1 MLKHDTPARDK
12 TMQSYNPCSNCCKTR
27 PMHLSNTHVL
37 HCYSTYVLHY
47 WNHYHDRHPARTCH
61 SQPEPACV
69 WPANCCCHS
78 RQHKLSTH
86 THHVHL
92 RSLRP
97 TAEHTAHRSLLSHS
111 TVAQTTGQH
120 PACLLLCRTREPHAN
135 LPAGQLPPETECVT
149 LVRHSRWAHDSV
161 RRHPI
166 CHLVDNLCPS
176 PPSVQQRVEMH
187 MQAHT
192 GQVGG
197 KLTKAA
203 MYNHT
208 AACCILQAKQKVKL
222 LHKPAGNKSYGK
234 LKTSSPAE
242 HVQVRSSAG
251 GRSGSRG
258 QHMPLLCH
266 VHSHQAPRLPRHV
279 STHRITLKARRC
291 CSECQSS
298 CA

>member
-47 WNHYHDRHPARTCH
+47 WNITTTDTLPALVTASL
-61 SQPEPACV
+61 SQPAFGQPTVA
-69 WPANCCCHS
+69 ATAGSTSSAH
-78 RQHKLSTH
+78 TH

-111 TVAQTTGQH
+111 TVAQTAGQH

-135 LPAGQLPPETECVT
+135 LPTGQLPPETECVT

-197 KLTKAA
+197 KLT
-203 MYNHT
+203 
-208 AACCILQAKQKVKL
+208 
-222 LHKPAGNKSYGK
+222 
-234 LKTSSPAE
+234 
-242 HVQVRSSAG
+242 
-251 GRSGSRG
+251 
-258 QHMPLLCH
+258 
-266 VHSHQAPRLPRHV
+266 
-279 STHRITLKARRC
+279 
-291 CSECQSS
+291 
-298 CA
+298 